1 MHLCVCLYCLESES
15 CIAFIYFL
23 NFFGNKT
30 SMLRASFA
38 TKGVGVV
45 PLLADFNCSG
55 STNWEFQCQASLTK
69 IVLHNNK

>member
-1 MHLCVCLYCLESES
+1 
-15 CIAFIYFL
+15 
-23 NFFGNKT
+23 
-30 SMLRASFA
+30 MLRASIA
-38 TKGVGVV
+38 TKGVGIV